1 MAQRQGPVWA
11 LSPARQGVPIKQS
24 EPRAT
29 RSDVMTLPMNNV
41 CTPKETRFPVMQR
54 NVGLHR
60 PIQAIPMRLRL
71 RRNKVTAA
79 CQKECAPAE
88 CSGSEFWC
96 GLASIIGNSH
106 EIEKHYSIATRR
118 RTGDRL

>member
-1 MAQRQGPVWA
+1 MAQRQEPVWA

-24 EPRAT
+24 EPHVT

-41 CTPKETRFPVMQR
+41 CTPRETRFPVMQR

-71 RRNKVTAA
+71 RRNKVTPLVKRNMLPQNAVA
-79 CQKECAPAE
+79 QNFSAVSQQP
-88 CSGSEFWC
+88 
-96 GLASIIGNSH
+96 
-106 EIEKHYSIATRR
+106 
-118 RTGDRL
+118 